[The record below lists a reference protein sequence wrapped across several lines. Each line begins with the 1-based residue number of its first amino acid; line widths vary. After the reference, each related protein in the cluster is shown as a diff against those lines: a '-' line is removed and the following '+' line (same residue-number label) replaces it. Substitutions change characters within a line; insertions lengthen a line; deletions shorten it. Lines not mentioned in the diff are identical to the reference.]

1 MKTINTNL
9 KNYKTD
15 IGISELEKQIEILK
29 QKAALPCIYAFI
41 DVKREFVPNGVLYI
55 GQSKSVKNRILNYK
69 GKKSSEILLKL
80 QKRFNLWDWT
90 WGQNWNDE
98 IMGPNEEQ
106 IIEIHKL
113 REFIEDPTR
122 CQLIIKVRKENEHEV
137 TRKQYEKL
145 YINRYY
151 PFLNK
156 MPWKPFKS
164 SSRRYYM
171 NQMHP
176 EKNQRNKLPVYCLY
190 TGEVFKSPSEMEIR
204 NFNKQKY
211 DSRVEGIKIDLN
223 TKLSM
228 EQFINLA
235 TPMKEEKDYDRP
247 DEVGNPRSTDQE

>member
-15 IGISELEKQIEILK
+15 IGVSELEKQIEILK

-80 QKRFNLWDWT
+80 QKDLIFGTGLGDKI
-90 WGQNWNDE
+90 GMMK

-164 SSRRYYM
+164 SSRRY
-171 NQMHP
+171 
-176 EKNQRNKLPVYCLY
+176 
-190 TGEVFKSPSEMEIR
+190 I
-204 NFNKQKY
+204 
-211 DSRVEGIKIDLN
+211 
-223 TKLSM
+223 
-228 EQFINLA
+228 
-235 TPMKEEKDYDRP
+235 
-247 DEVGNPRSTDQE
+247 

>member
-1 MKTINTNL
+1 MKTIKTSL

-15 IGISELEKQIEILK
+15 IGVSELEKQIEILK

-55 GQSKSVKNRILNYK
+55 GQSKSVKKRILNYK

-80 QKRFNLWDWT
+80 QKRLNLWDEF
-90 WGQNWNDE
+90 WGIDCGNGT
-98 IMGPNEEQ
+98 IGHPNEEEEE
-106 IIEIHKL
+106 EINKL

-122 CQLIIKVRKENEHEV
+122 CQLIIRIRKEHESEE
-137 TRKQYEKL
+137 TRKKYEKL

-156 MPWKPFKS
+156 MPWYPFS
-164 SSRRYYM
+164 PSARRFYM

-176 EKNQRNKLPVYCLY
+176 EKNQRNKLPVYCLH
-190 TGEVFKSPSEMEIR
+190 TGEVFEGPSETEIR
-204 NFNKQKY
+204 NLNKQKY
-211 DSRVEGIKIDLN
+211 DSRIEGIKIDLN

-235 TPMKEEKDYDRP
+235 TPMKAEDFTNER
-247 DEVGNPRSTDQE
+247 

>member
-1 MKTINTNL
+1 MKTINTSL

-15 IGISELEKQIEILK
+15 IGVSELEKQIEILK

-41 DVKREFVPNGVLYI
+41 DIKREFVPNGALYI
-55 GQSKSVKNRILNYK
+55 GQSKSVKNRMINYK
-69 GKKSSEILLKL
+69 GKKTSEILLKL

-90 WGQNWNDE
+90 WGQDWGNGE
-98 IMGPNEEQ
+98 IMRPNEEQ
-106 IIEIHKL
+106 IIEINKL
-113 REFIEDPTR
+113 RKFIEDPKR
-122 CQLIIKVRKENEHEV
+122 CKLLIKLRKKDESEE
-137 TRKQYEKL
+137 TRKKIESL
-145 YINRYY
+145 YIKRYM

-156 MPWKPFKS
+156 EPWKGGW
-164 SSRRYYM
+164 RRNHRKFYM

-176 EKNQRNKLPVYCLY
+176 EKNQRSKFPVHCLH
-190 TGEVFKSPSEMEIR
+190 TGEVFRDPSEMEIR

-235 TPMKEEKDYDRP
+235 TPIKAEDFNER
-247 DEVGNPRSTDQE
+247 